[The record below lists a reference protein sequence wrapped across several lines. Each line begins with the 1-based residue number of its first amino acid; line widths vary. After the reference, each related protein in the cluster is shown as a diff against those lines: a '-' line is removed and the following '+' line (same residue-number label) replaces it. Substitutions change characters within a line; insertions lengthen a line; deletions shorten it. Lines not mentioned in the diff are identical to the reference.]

1 MESRKLSVLS
11 IKLSLT
17 VLLKSKDLFSIC
29 DLNVPICVLF
39 HGSGI
44 SVEPHDRE
52 HVCWIYVSPGRE
64 SQGKQ
69 GKLGHNLKSLQPLH
83 ESLTG

>member
-1 MESRKLSVLS
+1 MKEQMESGELSVLN

-39 HGSGI
+39 YGSGI
-44 SVEPHDRE
+44 SVEPHDGE
-52 HVCWIYVSPGRE
+52 HVCWIYVSPGWE
-64 SQGKQ
+64 SQGKRE
-69 GKLGHNLKSLQPLH
+69 K
-83 ESLTG
+83 TGS